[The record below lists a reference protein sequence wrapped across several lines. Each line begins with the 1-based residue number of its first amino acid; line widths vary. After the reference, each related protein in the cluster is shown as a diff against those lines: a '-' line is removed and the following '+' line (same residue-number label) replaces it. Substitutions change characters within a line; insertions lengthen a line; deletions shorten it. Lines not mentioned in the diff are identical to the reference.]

1 MALKLW
7 RGIPL
12 IDDSTGSDDLFGFVD
27 PDGNKVGR
35 GCVPRD
41 YTRQPAGSVGQP
53 PSEMEL
59 IPESEWSERCK
70 VQEETQS
77 SLEHIY
83 LSGPG
88 GTPRFVNLDQ
98 NGHGY
103 CWAYSIGHCLMMA
116 RLRDNQPIVRLNPHS
131 VAAIIKRGA
140 DEGGWCGL
148 SAEFVRK
155 YGIAPE
161 GNGPGEWPLHSRN
174 ISLDNAS
181 MRVSMARFQ
190 ATEDWI
196 EMDAQAYDRNLTR
209 QQIATCLLSNMPTA
223 VDFDWWGHSVDS
235 IRLVEVERGSFGG
248 LILNSWKGWGRHG
261 LAVIQ
266 GDKWKPMGAVSIRT
280 TKTLA

>member
-41 YTRQPAGSVGQP
+41 YVRQPVGSVGQP

-77 SLEHIY
+77 SLEHLY
-83 LSGPG
+83 LRGPNG
-88 GTPRFVNLDQ
+88 GPVFTNLDQ
-98 NGHGY
+98 DGDGY
-103 CWAYSIGHCLMMA
+103 CWGYSTGHAAMLA
-116 RLRDNQPIVRLNPHS
+116 RLRDNQPHVRLNPHS
-131 VAAIIKRGA
+131 ICAIIKRGA
-140 DEGGWCGL
+140 NEGGWCGL
-148 SAEFVRK
+148 SAEFLRK

-161 GNGPGEWPLHSRN
+161 GNGPGQWPLHSRN
-174 ISLDNAS
+174 ISLDTPEMRAS
-181 MRVSMARFQ
+181 MSRFKV
-190 ATEDWI
+190 TEDWI
-196 EMDAQAYDRNLTR
+196 EMTEPAYDRNLTL
-209 QQIATCLLSNMPTA
+209 QQIATCLLGDNPTA
-223 VDFDWWGHSVDS
+223 VDFDWWGHSVCAL
-235 IRLVEVERGSFGG
+235 RLVEVERGSFCG
-248 LILNSWKGWGRHG
+248 LILNTWKGWGRHG

-266 GDKWKPMGAVSIRT
+266 GDKWKPMGAVAIRT